1 MKHSVLRFFY
11 IFLFSL
17 AGTSNSSA
25 QTGVWDKSPIG
36 MCAPKAS
43 SGYLSST
50 MREIKFGKK
59 KKFYLV
65 WDSTPGA
72 NPMRS
77 LLVENRNGS
86 RCVILFLPYSD
97 EFDFKLGS
105 KDSLPKIVTSK
116 THPLPNSIGDSESI
130 EIQYELDQT
139 MKAYKKYPIKCRKLL
154 NSVAVGNV
162 DCNSALN

>member
-1 MKHSVLRFFY
+1 MKYSVLRFFN
-11 IFLFSL
+11 IFLFFLFCS
-17 AGTSNSSA
+17 GNSYA
-25 QTGVWDKSPIG
+25 QTGVWDDSPIG
-36 MCAPKAS
+36 MCGPKAS
-43 SGYLSST
+43 PVDSSGS

-59 KKFYLV
+59 KKFYMV

-72 NPMRS
+72 NPTRS
-77 LLVENRNGS
+77 LLVENRRGS

-105 KDSLPKIVTSK
+105 NDSLPNIVTTK
-116 THPLPNSIGDSESI
+116 THPLPNSTGDSESI

-139 MKAYKKYPIKCRKLL
+139 MRAYKKYPIKCRRLL
-154 NSVAVGNV
+154 NSVAVGNI